1 MKWTLGEFRALPY
14 DERLD
19 WLAYEYHRQK
29 AIDEMIERASAGDKT
44 YAENITAYALLALLR
59 YG

>member
-1 MKWTLGEFRALPY
+1 MKWTLSEFRALPY

-19 WLAYEYHRQK
+19 WLAYEYQRQK
-29 AIDEMIERASAGDKT
+29 AINDMVERASDGDKT
-44 YAENITAYALLALLR
+44 YAESITAYALLALLR